1 MSKQISENKFT
12 SSVNLLFNPC
22 IPQKYLGPQ
31 ADCIFDDS
39 DDAKY
44 LISRE
49 LKDKVVKTGDGED
62 DYVIEP
68 KLVETERVERQ
79 AYIESFKDDVGI
91 LNILKKVELSG
102 DFSLLNERV
111 RSEVPVYEDGKE
123 KVVDVSGIT
132 DPEAVRN
139 GLKNVSD
146 VLNKMPADLKEA
158 ILNLQGE
165 ELDEFLKNYGA
176 VPVTDKKDGE

>member
-1 MSKQISENKFT
+1 MSKEINFSK
-12 SSVNLLFNPC
+12 SVNTLFNPC
-22 IPQKYLGPQ
+22 IPQNYLPPV
-31 ADCIFDDS
+31 ADCVFDDS

-44 LISRE
+44 IISHE

-62 DYVIEP
+62 DFVIEQ
-68 KLVETERVERQ
+68 KFVETSRVNRQ
-79 AYIESFKDDVGI
+79 EYIDSFKDDVGV
-91 LNILKKVELSG
+91 LNILRKVELTG
-102 DFSLLNERV
+102 DITLLNERV
-111 RSEVPVYEDGKE
+111 RASVPVDEDGKE

-146 VLNKMPADLKEA
+146 VLAKMPTDLKEA

-176 VPVTDKKDGE
+176 APEADKKDGD